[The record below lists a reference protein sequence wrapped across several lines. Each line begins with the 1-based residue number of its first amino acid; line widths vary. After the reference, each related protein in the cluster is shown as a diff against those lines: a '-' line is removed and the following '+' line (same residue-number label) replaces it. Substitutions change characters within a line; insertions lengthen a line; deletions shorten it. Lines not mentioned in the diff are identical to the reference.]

1 MQEQHQIPMN
11 LQQREQVRDCVRL
24 PEQTQSPVP
33 DIVSLSNK
41 TSMDMGWPRQQQSR
55 LQNEFKTMMQ

>member
-1 MQEQHQIPMN
+1 MN
-11 LQQREQVRDCVRL
+11 LQQREQVRDCVCL